1 MTRPQADPRAAT
13 LPAER
18 TVLAWTRTSFAFL
31 VNGVL
36 LTLKDLRG
44 VTTMAALLLAGVAG
58 AAAVTTYAI
67 AIRRQRI
74 LQQRPMPPD
83 ITPRRQVYL
92 IGITTLLLIAMTMI
106 AQLSR

>member
-1 MTRPQADPRAAT
+1 LTRPGEANS

-18 TVLAWTRTSFAFL
+18 TILAWTRTSFAFL

-36 LTLKDLRG
+36 LSIKNFRGHERPATLIA
-44 VTTMAALLLAGVAG
+44 TAIAG
-58 AAAVTTYAI
+58 AAAVCCYVI
-67 AIRRQRI
+67 ALRRQRV
-74 LQQRPMPPD
+74 LQQRPLPTR

-92 IGITTLLLIAMTMI
+92 VGIATIVLIAVTTI